1 MKLKQHIIYGGVAS
15 LCLFPKFGFLSGVF
29 WAASVLIDV
38 DHYIDYIYQNRFS
51 CLSIKKMF
59 IYCDMIFDW
68 KDRQGFLGLSIFH
81 TIEVVIGVYLI
92 SAWMSSDVIKAIF
105 WGMVFHMILDIIY
118 LLKIKSLF
126 ARAFSLIEYVIRKQ
140 LIIRNG
146 FLPNKMHE
154 KILIAVNNRSQIS
167 KILKE

>member
-51 CLSIKKMF
+51 CLSIKQMF
-59 IYCDMIFDW
+59 TYYDNMLDF

-81 TIEVVIGVYLI
+81 TIEIITGVYLV
-92 SAWMSSDVIKAIF
+92 SVWVGSDVIKAIF
-105 WGMVFHMILDIIY
+105 WGMVFHMMLDIIY

-126 ARAFSLIEYVIRKQ
+126 ARVFSLIEYIIRKK
-140 LIIRNG
+140 LMIRNG
-146 FLPNKMHE
+146 LLPDEIYNEM
-154 KILIAVNNRSQIS
+154 IMIVNNKCRIS
-167 KILKE
+167 KDTLE